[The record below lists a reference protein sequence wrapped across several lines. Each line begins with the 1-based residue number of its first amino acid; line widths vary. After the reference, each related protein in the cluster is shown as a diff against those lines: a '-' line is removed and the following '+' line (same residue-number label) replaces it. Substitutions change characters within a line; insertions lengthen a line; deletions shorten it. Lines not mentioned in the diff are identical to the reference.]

1 MRRNAAYGIVP
12 TCAVGAEAQREG
24 VLPTVVAEQYAQL
37 LVEVDG
43 TWASRVQQSPAECGR
58 EASGSILRFGQTR
71 LVSRVMSGCHNV
83 WRYDY

>member
-43 TWASRVQQSPAECGR
+43 TWASRVQQSVAER
-58 EASGSILRFGQTR
+58 LLVRYFDSAR
-71 LVSRVMSGCHNV
+71 LVS
-83 WRYDY
+83 